1 MRSSSFTSTVLVDVP
16 ATTSFSPY
24 AGVGSGFSHEPL
36 WMWAGCRRATGLAD
50 LL

>member
-16 ATTSFSPY
+16 ALTSFSPY
-24 AGVGSGFSHEPL
+24 AGVGSSSSHVPL
-36 WMWAGCRRATGLAD
+36 WMWAGCLGATGVAD